1 MHFSK
6 GFFMWTSERKK
17 GKKKKTHTHTHRN
30 KNDDGAYLVS
40 FLALTQCQIVANG
53 YVVFYALF

>member
-1 MHFSK
+1 MVFHVD
-6 GFFMWTSERKK
+6 ERNKK
-17 GKKKKTHTHTHRN
+17 RQKKKKHTHTHTHRN
-30 KNDDGAYLVS
+30 KNDDGVYLVS